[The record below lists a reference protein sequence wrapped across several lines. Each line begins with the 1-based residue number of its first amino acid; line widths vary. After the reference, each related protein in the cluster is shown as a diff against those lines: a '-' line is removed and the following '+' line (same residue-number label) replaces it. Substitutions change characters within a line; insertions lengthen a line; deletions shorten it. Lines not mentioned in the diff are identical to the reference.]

1 MCLEKLS
8 ECQEAETMAEE
19 PQSNDFNSFLE
30 RSDFSHQEECLAGP
44 PPSRPGTGLYGA
56 RTSSDAKW
64 ADAAQTRQGSAL
76 RTPWQPWLGP
86 CSEAITCQLCRKA
99 QLANRG
105 CTGFAGVKN
114 KCLSAQ
120 LGTNFICEVVVSD
133 PLLSATPKSGHS
145 MFCCCLKGRIP

>member
-64 ADAAQTRQGSAL
+64 ADAAQTRQGSA
-76 RTPWQPWLGP
+76 
-86 CSEAITCQLCRKA
+86 
-99 QLANRG
+99 
-105 CTGFAGVKN
+105 
-114 KCLSAQ
+114 
-120 LGTNFICEVVVSD
+120 
-133 PLLSATPKSGHS
+133 
-145 MFCCCLKGRIP
+145 